1 MEYTGMTTME
11 AIQSLKE
18 VNEKEE
24 QNSTI
29 DSNLFRYIQE
39 VVFPSDSYNVT
50 NSGENIASLPLL
62 VVTSLR
68 DPSKFRVF
76 VLVIEYNGDESLFSA
91 TVFKE
96 FKQDMKSM
104 GDELKLPVAFLSA
117 TLKRD
122 SSIVPAEERSDML
135 MNEGYYYE
143 TDLTFI

>member
-1 MEYTGMTTME
+1 MESTGMTTME

-29 DSNLFRYIQE
+29 DPNLFRYIQE

-50 NSGENIASLPLL
+50 NSGKNIASLPLL

-91 TVFKE
+91 AVFKE

-104 GDELKLPVAFLSA
+104 GDELKLPIAFLSA

-122 SSIVPAEERSDML
+122 SSIVPPLERSDML